1 MYKLVILLFLFG
13 CQSSIGDIKPLT
25 VNYDEV
31 SIDVVEKELSI
42 KAEIPSQLDILL
54 TKWFNDKVKVNGFQG
69 KILFQISQY
78 EEIISDIENGKKIE
92 VNLHLNIQID
102 FKDKFSNKKSYQ
114 IKLNEFGVITGSF
127 SLSEVDTMTENL
139 QKNIVNNLAKTINS
153 KI

>member
-92 VNLHLNIQID
+92 VNRHLNIQID
-102 FKDKFSNKKSYQ
+102 FKR
-114 IKLNEFGVITGSF
+114 
-127 SLSEVDTMTENL
+127 
-139 QKNIVNNLAKTINS
+139 
-153 KI
+153 